1 MRIQE
6 AATRLG
12 ISARMLRHYENEG
25 LIVPR
30 RAANGYRSYTT
41 DDLLQ
46 AEWVRDLIA
55 CGISTRELYGLVSA
69 LEDSSQQ
76 PGLNCSLIMR
86 DKLKQIDRLVEALNS
101 RREALSIRLGAWESG
116 VDVRDKRIE
125 HSARP
130 RGSTYDS

>member
-1 MRIQE
+1 MQTKE

-12 ISARMLRHYENEG
+12 ISARMLRHYETEG
-25 LIVPR
+25 LIVPH
-30 RAANGYRSYTT
+30 RAANGYRSYTPV
-41 DDLLQ
+41 DLLQ

-55 CGISTRELYGLVSA
+55 CGFSTRELYGLVSA